1 MIPVP
6 AGKPIRRPGV
16 KPKMS
21 SSNRMPLIDVLKAV
35 ASQLIVLHHFSAYG
49 PLGEAMEDL
58 MPSLQ
63 AWLFDYGRMAVQV
76 FLVIGGFLAARSLAP
91 KGHAAFG
98 DPLSLVWKRYQRL
111 VVPFVG
117 ALLLAILCAAV
128 ARAWLDDEAIPDKA
142 TLPQF
147 FAHALLLQ
155 NLLDFD
161 ALSAGVWYVAIDF
174 QLFALFAFT
183 LAFARAMAGRQ
194 PVNPAPFLVCGLALA
209 SLFYFNLDAGWDNF
223 GLYFFG
229 SYALGAGAFWAA
241 DRRRSIGWLGA
252 IWTFGILALLLD
264 FRLRIAIAFAVAMTL
279 AVGQRRGLVERW
291 GDFDLTAFLARISYS
306 VFLVHFPIY
315 LLVNAL
321 YDRYAPDGDFPVMVA
336 LAAAWA
342 SSIVAGYAFHHLVE
356 SRSPGE
362 WLALVRRFGQ
372 RFILGSA
379 R

>member
-1 MIPVP
+1 MN
-6 AGKPIRRPGV
+6 R
-16 KPKMS
+16 MS

-58 MPSLQ
+58 IPSLQ

-91 KGHAAFG
+91 QGRAAFG
-98 DPLSLVWKRYQRL
+98 DPFSLIWKRYQRL
-111 VVPFVG
+111 VIPFVG
-117 ALLLAILCAAV
+117 ALLLAVICAAV
-128 ARAWLDDEAIPDKA
+128 ARGWMDDEAIPEKA
-142 TLPQF
+142 TLAQF
-147 FAHALLLQ
+147 FAHTLLLH

-174 QLFALFAFT
+174 QLFALFALT
-183 LAFARAMAGRQ
+183 LAFARAMAGNQ
-194 PVNPAPFLVCGLALA
+194 PVNPAPFLVCALALA
-209 SLFYFNLDAGWDNF
+209 SLFYFNLDAGWDSF

-241 DRRRSIGWLGA
+241 DRRRSIGWLGT
-252 IWTFGILALLLD
+252 IWSFGILALLLD
-264 FRLRIAIAFAVAMTL
+264 FRLRIAIAMVVAMAL
-279 AVGQRRGLVERW
+279 AIGQRRGLVEKW
-291 GDFDLTAFLARISYS
+291 GDFRLTAFLGRISYS

-315 LLVNAL
+315 LLVSAL
-321 YDRYAPDGDFPVMVA
+321 YDQYAPDGDFPVFVA

-356 SRSPGE
+356 TRPAHE
-362 WLALVRRFGQ
+362 WLSLIRRFGV
-372 RFILGSA
+372 RFILGNT